1 MFPLLFFSFPSLL
14 SFTYFATSF
23 LNIPTYLE
31 VGTDSNNEKS
41 SLFFKGY

>member
-1 MFPLLFFSFPSLL
+1 MQLPLLFSFPSLL

-31 VGTDSNNEKS
+31 DH
-41 SLFFKGY
+41 